1 MSREEEEGEC
11 TRMRVSHEIST
22 VLKEFGKRATK
33 KELRKHILSQW
44 DEEIAEGSEA
54 VNHDSMKEQ
63 FKAAL
68 GELVVANKVRIVE
81 DGDET
86 YVEYIRKSSRKEAA
100 QATSSSSSGS
110 GSSSSS
116 SSSSTSSKKLS
127 STEEVDEAEA
137 PAAKKTKQTEY
148 APVEKPVGN
157 NTILLFY
164 AYCTPVMSVKAQ
176 DNAIAHFY
184 AFLKENGVTGRL
196 RIGREGYNCTLTGPH
211 DAIRKFTTE
220 LRRYDSATFKQ
231 TDFKYVDGQADNQ
244 LLPTLKVFPVSE
256 IVNYGFNAHDAPLH
270 LTGTHLAPKDFHK
283 ALENPNAVVIDVR
296 NFNEAVIGKFQP
308 PENGTQQK
316 YLDPQMRRSTE
327 FPEWVEKNKKSWEGK
342 QVLMYCTAGVRCER
356 ASAFMRNKGVENVFQ
371 LEGGIHRY
379 LDAFPEDGGYWKGKN
394 YTFDKRFSHGAAN
407 AECIS
412 FCVHCDEPWE
422 RYNAQAKCA
431 ECKME
436 VLLCNTCARQ
446 KPAVAKSAIKCPL
459 CSPKEREAGTAA
471 AKSRSSVSG
480 NDSGSD

>member
-1 MSREEEEGEC
+1 
-11 TRMRVSHEIST
+11 MRIGHEISS

-33 KELRKHILSQW
+33 KELRMHILSQW
-44 DEEIAEGSEA
+44 AEEIDEGASEH
-54 VNHDSMKEQ
+54 VSHESMKEQ
-63 FKAAL
+63 FKTSL
-68 GELVVANKVRIVE
+68 SELVEANKVRIVE
-81 DGDET
+81 DADGIF
-86 YVEYIRKSSRKEAA
+86 VEYIRKSSRKEAA
-100 QATSSSSSGS
+100 PATSSSSSRSCGD
-110 GSSSSS
+110 
-116 SSSSTSSKKLS
+116 TSSNKAS
-127 STEEVDEAEA
+127 STEEADESKA

-148 APVEKPVGN
+148 AAVEEPVGN

-211 DAIRKFTTE
+211 EAIRKFTTE
-220 LRRYDSATFKQ
+220 LRKYDPATFKN

-270 LTGTHLAPKDFHK
+270 MTGTHLAPHEFHK

-296 NFNEAVIGKFQP
+296 NFNEALIGKFQP

-327 FPEWVEKNKKSWEGK
+327 FPEWVERNKKSWEGK

-394 YTFDKRFSHGAAN
+394 YTFDKRFSHGAEN

-422 RYNAQAKCA
+422 RYNAQAKCFQ
-431 ECKME
+431 CKME

-446 KPAVAKSAIKCPL
+446 KPAVPKSGLKCPL
-459 CSPKEREAGTAA
+459 CNPKERKAE
-471 AKSRSSVSG
+471 KRSG
-480 NDSGSD
+480 D